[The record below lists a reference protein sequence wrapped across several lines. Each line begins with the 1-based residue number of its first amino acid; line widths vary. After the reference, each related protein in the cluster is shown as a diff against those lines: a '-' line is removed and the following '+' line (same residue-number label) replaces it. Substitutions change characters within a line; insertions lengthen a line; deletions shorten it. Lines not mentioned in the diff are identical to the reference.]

1 MRFLKFVGML
11 VVGLPMAFLMAIADA
26 PMKEGESYGTRA
38 KEFLKA
44 LPKMLMMAWEMYK
57 KEVK

>member
-1 MRFLKFVGML
+1 M
-11 VVGLPMAFLMAIADA
+11 GLPMAFLMAIADA
-26 PMKEGESYGTRA
+26 PLKDGETHGTRA

-44 LPKMLMMAWEMYK
+44 LPMMIMMAWEMYK